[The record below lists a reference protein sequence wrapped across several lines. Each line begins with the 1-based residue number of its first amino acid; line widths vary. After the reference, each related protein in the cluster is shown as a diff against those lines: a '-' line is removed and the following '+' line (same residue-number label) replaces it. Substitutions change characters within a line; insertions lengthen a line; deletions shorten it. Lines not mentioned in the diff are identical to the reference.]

1 MNSSSLSAARTPF
14 IRLLVPLLAG
24 ILYQEFLCLPIWGN
38 LIPALCGLVLW
49 SSFIKRDSIEEQYHK
64 RSIFG
69 VGLFL
74 IVFSIGAILHGT
86 QNRISQ
92 QPSGFYPIAIAHVN
106 DKAVEKT
113 NSYYCPVTIT
123 ALSDTNGSIVKYK
136 EKIALYFEKGIQ
148 AQRYI
153 EKSIFDRET
162 MEIYRRKTKIES
174 SKGYFG
180 STKTSFR
187 PTSIL

>member
-24 ILYQEFLCLPIWGN
+24 ILYQELLCLPIWGN

-106 DKAVEKT
+106 DKAIEKK

-136 EKIALYFEKGIQ
+136 EKIALYFEKVFKPDGSNT
-148 AQRYI
+148 AT
-153 EKSIFDRET
+153 SSGLNFDR
-162 MEIYRRKTKIES
+162 K
-174 SKGYFG
+174 
-180 STKTSFR
+180 
-187 PTSIL
+187 

>member
-92 QPSGFYPIAIAHVN
+92 QPSGFLSYRDSSRKRQSRRKNELLLLSRYDNSPI
-106 DKAVEKT
+106 
-113 NSYYCPVTIT
+113 
-123 ALSDTNGSIVKYK
+123 GYK
-136 EKIALYFEKGIQ
+136 
-148 AQRYI
+148 RV
-153 EKSIFDRET
+153 DRE
-162 MEIYRRKTKIES
+162 I
-174 SKGYFG
+174 
-180 STKTSFR
+180 
-187 PTSIL
+187 